1 MRSVFLQYLLC
12 PQGVSTEP
20 ETEEE
25 QQLTKLAEIKRHLQL
40 ILNAYEDIFIAHN
53 LWSEKAQTLDKI
65 KS

>member
-25 QQLTKLAEIKRHLQL
+25 QLTKLAEIKRHLQL
-40 ILNAYEDIFIAHN
+40 ILNAYEDIFIAQN
-53 LWSEKAQTLDKI
+53 LWSEKAQTLDKV